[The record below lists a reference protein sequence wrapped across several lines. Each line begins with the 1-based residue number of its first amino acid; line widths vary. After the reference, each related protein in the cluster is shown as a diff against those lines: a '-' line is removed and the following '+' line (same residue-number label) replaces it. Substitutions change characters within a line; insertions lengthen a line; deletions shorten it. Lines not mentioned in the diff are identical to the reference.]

1 MNCQNNVATDCP
13 CTADCPRHGKCC
25 ECVSNHIG
33 KGNLPACLRFL
44 KKDLKEQKLLEKR
57 QKKDQRKRGREQS

>member
-1 MNCQNNVATDCP
+1 MICQDGLMIDCP

-25 ECVSNHIG
+25 ECVANHAG

-44 KKDLKEQKLLEKR
+44 KEDLKQERKLQRQLEK
-57 QKKDQRKRGREQS
+57 QERKQSKH